1 MLGCQSAPRAAPGFE
16 VNAPAYLY
24 AHTGARNFDEARAIL
39 RARIATDSGVQCSG
53 LWRVLARLI
62 GLLSNRDPAGQRRN
76 NDRNDD
82 FSHELFYRVVR
93 TFPTDSTGKSL
104 STMHGWQMPARRS
117 SSGPELA
124 AVDKAKR
131 RVHHTLGLT

>member
-24 AHTGARNFDEARAIL
+24 AHTVARNFDEARAIL
-39 RARIATDSGVQCSG
+39 RARIPAERGVQFCG

-62 GLLSNRDPAGQRRN
+62 DMLSNRVPAGQHRN

-93 TFPTDSTGKSL
+93 TFPTDSTGKSHPRCTAG
-104 STMHGWQMPARRS
+104 SCRRAD
-117 SSGPELA
+117 L
-124 AVDKAKR
+124 R
-131 RVHHTLGLT
+131 